1 MRIEG
6 AIMSAIHTGTQDCKA
21 CDPLRPQLA
30 ELGLPTCMGWQRVS
44 ADDDSGETTGGCLD
58 CGGALP
64 SNGKRGRPA
73 KRCDACRAK

>member
-1 MRIEG
+1 MT
-6 AIMSAIHTGTQDCKA
+6 AIHTGTQDCKA

-30 ELGLPTCMGWQRVS
+30 ELGLPTCMGWQRVTGDS
-44 ADDDSGETTGGCLD
+44 EGDDAPGGCAD
-58 CGGALP
+58 CGAAIT